1 MSDGE
6 MTEFIHGNYVYVY
19 TCDEAQRCGIGEG
32 VSPLLEWAH
41 HPLVLL
47 LVPKLIQPLL
57 IRVLDV
63 PRWLICFPHGHHYT
77 LPRYSRNFD
86 HNRKT

>member
-6 MTEFIHGNYVYVY
+6 MTEFMEFVYMC
-19 TCDEAQRCGIGEG
+19 TCDEAQRCGVGEG

-41 HPLVLL
+41 HSLVLL

-57 IRVLDV
+57 IRVHYV
-63 PRWLICFPHGHHYT
+63 PRWFICFPHGHHSTT
-77 LPRYSRNFD
+77 LQKLRPQAED
-86 HNRKT
+86 LM